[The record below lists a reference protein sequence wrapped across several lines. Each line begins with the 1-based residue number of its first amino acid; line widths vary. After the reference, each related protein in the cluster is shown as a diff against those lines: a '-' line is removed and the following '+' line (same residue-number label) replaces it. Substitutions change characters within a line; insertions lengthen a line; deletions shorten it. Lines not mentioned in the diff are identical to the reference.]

1 MLNFYSILYLL
12 GDTRSPASLIPPT
25 DGAIFAEELRTGD
38 CLYIYEEVIFLSIFV
53 GQNAKFFI
61 FSQITG
67 SFPGKISI
75 RIRQEKEYGCEERN
89 LRPADKKWKTFG

>member
-38 CLYIYEEVIFLSIFV
+38 CLYIYEEVIF
-53 GQNAKFFI
+53 
-61 FSQITG
+61 
-67 SFPGKISI
+67 
-75 RIRQEKEYGCEERN
+75 
-89 LRPADKKWKTFG
+89 